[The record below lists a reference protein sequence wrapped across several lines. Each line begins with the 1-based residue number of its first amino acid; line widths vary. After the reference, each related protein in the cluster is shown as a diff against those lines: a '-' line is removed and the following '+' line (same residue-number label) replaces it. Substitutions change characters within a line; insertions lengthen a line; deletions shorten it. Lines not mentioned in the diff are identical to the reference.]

1 MRSVRTFRTGTI
13 AAVIAWK
20 LVALALLPAALCCRA
35 VMVADGADVH
45 ACCEGGEHG
54 AMCPMKRGG
63 RTEEKDAAQEQPRL
77 AACNSLDDALVG
89 LLSLTGF
96 TPDSFDLSVDPA
108 AAGRVRDSRQAADS
122 LRRHPQPAPAASLIR
137 SLAFSFSVGA
147 GVCCTFRWRRPGPR
161 PV

>member
-1 MRSVRTFRTGTI
+1 MHSFRTGTI

-20 LVALALLPAALCCRA
+20 LVALALLPTALCCRA

-45 ACCEGGEHG
+45 ACCDGGEHG

-63 RTEEKDAAQEQPRL
+63 RTEEKHAAQEQPRL

-96 TPDSFDLSVDPA
+96 TPDSFDLSVDPLA
-108 AAGRVRDSRQAADS
+108 VGRVRDSRQAADS
-122 LRRHPQPAPAASLIR
+122 FDGIPSPP
-137 SLAFSFSVGA
+137 
-147 GVCCTFRWRRPGPR
+147 PPR
-161 PV
+161 A